1 MSSRFM
7 TPNAIG
13 VIITRENDN
22 GATEILLQKRKNNM
36 WDLAV
41 GGHVESGESL
51 TDAVIRE
58 ANEELGIEILKHD
71 ISFSTCSYTKFEE
84 RPYNFYYFK
93 VDKFSKIPIIKEPEK
108 CLDLRWFKLEALP
121 ESLIPDVKTIIN
133 NHINGI
139 KFAELGWD

>member
-41 GGHVESGESL
+41 GGHVEKNESL

-58 ANEELGIEILKHD
+58 AKEELGIEVLKQD
-71 ISFSTCSYTKFEE
+71 VSFSTCSYTKFEE

-93 VDKFSKIPIIKEPEK
+93 VSKFSKIPTIKEPEK
-108 CLDLRWFKLEALP
+108 CLDLRWFEFENLP
-121 ESLIPDVKTIIN
+121 QNLILDVRIILN
-133 NHINGI
+133 NHTKGV
-139 KFAELGWD
+139 KFVELGWD

>member
-41 GGHVESGESL
+41 GGHVE
-51 TDAVIRE
+51 
-58 ANEELGIEILKHD
+58 
-71 ISFSTCSYTKFEE
+71 CSYTKFEE

-121 ESLIPDVKTIIN
+121 ESLIPDVKTTIN
-133 NHINGI
+133 NNINGV
-139 KFAELGWD
+139 KFAELGCD